1 MNYFIKNIHI
11 NKLFH
16 LENFDIPIADEK
28 YPHLIITGKNGSGKT
43 VLLNAIVDF
52 LNSIKDNNDIEF
64 LSYSVRLAYWETQLK
79 QAVEQNKKMQLK
91 ETVNR
96 YKTWINELFGK
107 VDVQFCDMGTFIEK
121 YHKGTF
127 VIASYNAS
135 RLVKM
140 TEPKNPTKP
149 VYNKKGKVNEKATGQ
164 FLNFLSDL
172 KIQEALARNE
182 KQFDDA
188 DEINAWFV
196 DFEKLLQ
203 QIFQDDNLKLEFNY
217 KDYSFKICTE
227 GKKFKFTQLSDGFA
241 AALDIVADLILK
253 MQDDNSLTRS
263 YQKEG
268 VVLIDEIETH
278 LHLGLQKIIM
288 PLLTQVFPNIQ
299 FIVTTHS
306 PFVLSSMPNAVAC
319 DLEHREILED
329 LTEYSYESLAEGY
342 FGVRTQSSYA
352 EMQLETL
359 KKLLEKE
366 TWTDSDKVEIRQLKS
381 DFEKIPE
388 TVSPLVVGGFRQM
401 MIQYADKLKSL

>member
-16 LENFDIPIADEK
+16 LENIDIPIVNEK

-43 VLLNAIVDF
+43 VLLNAITESF
-52 LNSIKDNNDIEF
+52 NNLLREPGLNI
-64 LSYSVRLAYWETQLK
+64 
-79 QAVEQNKKMQLK
+79 LK
-91 ETVNR
+91 ELFSG
-96 YKTWINELFGK
+96 KIN
-107 VDVQFCDMGTFIEK
+107 VQFCDEKSIIEK
-121 YHKGTF
+121 YDHHNF
-127 VIASYNAS
+127 IIAFYQAY
-135 RLVKM
+135 RRIKM
-140 TEPKNPTKP
+140 IEPMSPTKP
-149 VYNKKGKVNEKATGQ
+149 VILHVGIRDTSTDK
-164 FLNFLSDL
+164 FLAFLSDL

-217 KDYSFKICTE
+217 KDYSFWICTE

-253 MQDDNSLTRS
+253 MQGNNSLTRV

-268 VVLIDEIETH
+268 IVLIDEIETH

-288 PLLTQVFPNIQ
+288 PLLTRVFPNIQ

-306 PFVLSSMPNAVAC
+306 PFVLSSMPNAVAY
-319 DLEHREILED
+319 DLENKEILED
-329 LTEYSYESLAEGY
+329 LTEYSYEALAEGY
-342 FGVRTQSSYA
+342 FGVKTEASYM
-352 EMQLETL
+352 EMQLHTF
-359 KKLLEKE
+359 KKLLEKDCLSNAE
-366 TWTDSDKVEIRQLKS
+366 RIELKQLKS

-388 TVSPLVVGGFRQM
+388 TVSPLVVGEFRRLL
-401 MIQYADKLKSL
+401 IQYTEKLKELSI